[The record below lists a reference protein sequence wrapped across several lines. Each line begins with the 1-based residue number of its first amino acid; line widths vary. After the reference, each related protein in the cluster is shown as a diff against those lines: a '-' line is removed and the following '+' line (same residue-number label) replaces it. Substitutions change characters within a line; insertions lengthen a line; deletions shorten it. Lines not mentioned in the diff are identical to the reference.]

1 MKAVSNES
9 DLSLVESTA
18 SMSDTSFIK
27 TSSGMVIDDVGVT
40 DVSVLA
46 EPEGGVS
53 EDSTDASVVGD
64 ELAVETNR
72 SCITGVSTL
81 FSLTVSRSTR
91 GTVSGTIVVSA
102 SNTVPGSNLAFS
114 GAALFIPGVNTS

>member
-81 FSLTVSRSTR
+81 VSLTVQDQPEEQFQGQLLS
-91 GTVSGTIVVSA
+91 
-102 SNTVPGSNLAFS
+102 
-114 GAALFIPGVNTS
+114 

>member
-1 MKAVSNES
+1 MKVVSNEI
-9 DLSLVESTA
+9 DLSLVQSTA

-27 TSSGMVIDDVGVT
+27 TLSGMVIDDVRVT

-64 ELAVETNR
+64 ELAVDTNR
-72 SCITGVSTL
+72 SCRTFVFIDSFQINQVISFFKL
-81 FSLTVSRSTR
+81 EKNFK
-91 GTVSGTIVVSA
+91 SG
-102 SNTVPGSNLAFS
+102 G
-114 GAALFIPGVNTS
+114 